1 MLDMYYCI
9 IVCNHWKVPII
20 FIYCHFPSYGL
31 GVYHHWKRSPKS
43 RPNHRGNESNPSCP
57 GASGAAPGIIV
68 DDRIETR
75 IQYVYIYVYIYI
87 CIYIYVCIYILYNVY
102 VCIITY
108 AHLNPYLSVAS
119 IYNLHISIYLY
130 LCL

>member
-1 MLDMYYCI
+1 MDWGFI
-9 IVCNHWKVPII
+9 IIGKD
-20 FIYCHFPSYGL
+20 
-31 GVYHHWKRSPKS
+31 
-43 RPNHRGNESNPSCP
+43 RPNPVQITVEMNPIQVAQVLRALHLASLLMIESKHAYNM
-57 GASGAAPGIIV
+57 
-68 DDRIETR
+68 
-75 IQYVYIYVYIYI
+75 YIYI
-87 CIYIYVCIYILYNVY
+87 CIYIYVCVCIYILYNVY